1 MADKKDIQQ
10 AEEQL
15 LRNIESPVQSYEVDG
30 EKVTHKDA
38 SRQLDALERMKSHR
52 AARNPLSAV
61 RFFRLPPT
69 SGMR

>member
-10 AEEQL
+10 AEEQI

-38 SRQLDALERMKSHR
+38 SRQLDALERMKSH
-52 AARNPLSAV
+52 AAAV
-61 RFFRLPPT
+61 LRCVPT
-69 SGMR
+69 VIRVPREVYTRE